1 MWAFKPTIETLS
13 KAKPTRGMGVHTK
26 VTSLRHITS
35 SYTNLDQVYHQILDQ
50 ASTSKSKTNIR
61 ISTLIQ
67 LHNLNQT

>member
-26 VTSLRHITS
+26 VTSLRHITI

-50 ASTSKSKTNIR
+50 ASTSKSKPNI
-61 ISTLIQ
+61 
-67 LHNLNQT
+67 NLSIKLKLQNLDQT

>member
-50 ASTSKSKTNIR
+50 ASTSKPKQNIR
-61 ISTLIQ
+61 ISTIIQ